1 MIATEMTSLH
11 QKSFYVFYRE
21 RTTQTSESCVIEEL
35 RIVYNNSVNYVDAD
49 GSSIEVHCIRFHG

>member
-1 MIATEMTSLH
+1 MTLLH
-11 QKSFYVFYRE
+11 QKSFYVVYRE

-35 RIVYNNSVNYVDAD
+35 RIMYNNSVNYVDAD